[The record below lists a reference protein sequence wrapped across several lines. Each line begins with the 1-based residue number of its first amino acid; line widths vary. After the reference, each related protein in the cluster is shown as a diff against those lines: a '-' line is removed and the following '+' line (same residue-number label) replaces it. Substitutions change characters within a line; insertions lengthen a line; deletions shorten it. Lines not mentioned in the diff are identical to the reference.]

1 MFIPPVSPQLP
12 VYQPKAPDMVPDVT
26 AVGRTS
32 PVQAETLGRSVQQD
46 AQRASERR
54 PLRPRKPNDWDAVDV
69 SERGELLLLLDD
81 VAEELLAVRSR
92 LASDEAVYT
101 VLRAADQLR
110 QAYQRLAA
118 PYGRHDNPADLLG
131 VAASLQE
138 GLTHVPA
145 QDDGLPMSS
154 LGVRLGAEG
163 ELHVDAARLAWA
175 CQQRPDM
182 ARRLDAVVAN
192 LHAQVLGAQRR
203 LNHPA
208 TGPGRGLDAQLLSA
222 HYAAQSAQVMA
233 SASQPPRRMP
243 PTIHDVVEK
252 P

>member
-92 LASDEAVYT
+92 LAT
-101 VLRAADQLR
+101 
-110 QAYQRLAA
+110 LA
-118 PYGRHDNPADLLG
+118 
-131 VAASLQE
+131 
-138 GLTHVPA
+138 
-145 QDDGLPMSS
+145 
-154 LGVRLGAEG
+154 
-163 ELHVDAARLAWA
+163 
-175 CQQRPDM
+175 
-182 ARRLDAVVAN
+182 
-192 LHAQVLGAQRR
+192 
-203 LNHPA
+203 
-208 TGPGRGLDAQLLSA
+208 
-222 HYAAQSAQVMA
+222 
-233 SASQPPRRMP
+233 
-243 PTIHDVVEK
+243 
-252 P
+252 

>member
-92 LASDEAVYT
+92 LMPMLSLPALPHGFFWTD
-101 VLRAADQLR
+101 ADDNDVPVDLPD
-110 QAYQRLAA
+110 LAA
-118 PYGRHDNPADLLG
+118 
-131 VAASLQE
+131 
-138 GLTHVPA
+138 
-145 QDDGLPMSS
+145 
-154 LGVRLGAEG
+154 
-163 ELHVDAARLAWA
+163 
-175 CQQRPDM
+175 
-182 ARRLDAVVAN
+182 
-192 LHAQVLGAQRR
+192 
-203 LNHPA
+203 
-208 TGPGRGLDAQLLSA
+208 LSA
-222 HYAAQSAQVMA
+222 AHEAAIVAQGFAIHMRQRSMKAEIEALESADA
-233 SASQPPRRMP
+233 LAGYTPGWPIPPAN
-243 PTIHDVVEK
+243 
-252 P
+252 